1 MLSLIVKAN
10 GRKDGMERKGR
21 ERVGTMERSVW
32 KEQEERDNHQGV
44 GQVERQ
50 LWMDWEMNGIQM
62 NHVKFTKSQ

>member
-44 GQVERQ
+44 GQVER
-50 LWMDWEMNGIQM
+50 G
-62 NHVKFTKSQ
+62 VA